1 MMTPSFSQFSLC
13 LILSAALSWPVQA
26 AKPELPMTLNGV
38 DTLNAEALIT
48 LAQGVEDL
56 ILVDSRLSEDRG
68 LGFIGDSFSL
78 TDTDTTCS
86 SLARISSDR
95 GRSLV
100 FYCNGSSCTRSINA
114 LKVAR
119 QCGYKQ
125 LYWLR
130 GGFEEWRTKDYP
142 YLLD

>member
-1 MMTPSFSQFSLC
+1 MTPSFSQHLLC
-13 LILSAALSWPVQA
+13 LIVSVSLSWPLQA

-48 LAQGVEDL
+48 LAQGVDDL
-56 ILVDSRLSEDRG
+56 IVVDSRLPEDRN
-68 LGFIGDSFSL
+68 LGFIGDSYSL
-78 TDTDTTCS
+78 TDTDTSCTT
-86 SLARISSDR
+86 LARISSDR
-95 GRSLV
+95 DRSLV
-100 FYCNGSSCTRSINA
+100 FYCNGVSCTRSVNA

-119 QCGYKQ
+119 KCGYKQ

-130 GGFEEWRTKDYP
+130 GGFQEWQDKDYP